1 MKNSVLFK
9 SLIDIFFVFHIIG
22 FIAMLLKF
30 PMGFIDVENIAKP
43 QLLDWVFLAI
53 NTICYLIFL
62 KGLYFLRK
70 LARAFLSQKYFAD
83 SIAVNM
89 KISGTH
95 FISAGLISVLTLWSG
110 KLLNLNLEPVYRSFV
125 ITPVFLI
132 IVGLFFVIQSK
143 TLLLAIRLKSENDLT
158 I

>member
-9 SLIDIFFVFHIIG
+9 SLIDIFFFFHVIG
-22 FIAMLLKF
+22 FIAILLKF
-30 PMGFIDVENIAKP
+30 PMGFIDVGNIAKP
-43 QLLDWVFLAI
+43 QLLDWLFMAV
-53 NTICYLIFL
+53 NTICYFIFL

-70 LARAFLSQKYFAD
+70 LARAFLSQKHFTD
-83 SIAVNM
+83 SITADLKM
-89 KISGTH
+89 SGIH

-110 KLLNLNLEPVYRSFV
+110 KLLNIDLEPVTRLFA

-143 TLLLAIRLKSENDLT
+143 TLLHAIKLKSENDLT
-158 I
+158 V